1 MGYERIFLPH
11 FRRENVGYPK
21 IAKGKAT
28 GGE

>member
-1 MGYERIFLPH
+1 MEYEIIFLPH

-21 IAKGKAT
+21 IVKNKAT